1 MHADYVPNPLYD
13 NNPFIEALP
22 PMLSGKDLIRA
33 LAVIPPYSDSDR
45 DRSTGER
52 LQLLSSLYE
61 FYQPLSMTID
71 LYCEIYTAMQHCYGQ
86 YSIQSEAAA
95 MQNGY
100 SLMHGNALAASVGG
114 GNSFSVIGVSGLG
127 KSTALQRVLS
137 LFPQVIE
144 HTSYHGQN
152 FYCHQIPYLVVQT
165 PHDASIK
172 ALILDI
178 YLQIDS
184 LVGTSYQKD
193 ALSRRLSI
201 DVLVSQLNQIVRVN
215 HIGLLVID
223 ELQNIAYRK
232 SDGGIRFLNF
242 LVHLINGAGV
252 SICMVGTPRVLQVL
266 QQEFRS
272 ARRTTG
278 LVYDRLPNDKEFA
291 LLLHGLWHYQYTQY
305 ATDLTPELANWLYR
319 KTQGIPDILAKLLY
333 NAQKQ
338 AILDGREKLDL
349 EVFES
354 AFLRNLGMVSE
365 YISELST
372 KSVAKRQTKTA
383 PEVSVGSAA
392 PTKIVG
398 NDIRML
404 LKKAKKS
411 GELPVYVINNSLLLF
426 SSPKYFMDC
435 VKSILSLCSFISSN
449 NNLYPYIFCNNFS
462 YSQIN
467 NAIFSPSSL
476 GNINRLSIASFFSS
490 SIFVKNS
497 LRARLEFGLCIAS
510 IHTSKLELFVS
521 HPHSLSM
528 ANSGS
533 SFLVLSSITLF
544 SL

>member
-1 MHADYVPNPLYD
+1 MHADYIANPLYD

-33 LAVIPPYSDSDR
+33 LVVIPPYSDSDR

-86 YSIQSEAAA
+86 YSVQSEAAA
-95 MQNGY
+95 LQNGY
-100 SLMHGNALAASVGG
+100 SLMHGNALAASIGG
-114 GNSFSVIGVSGLG
+114 GNSFSVVGVSGLG

-144 HTSYHGQN
+144 HTVYHGQK

-184 LVGTSYQKD
+184 LIGTCYQRD

-223 ELQNIAYRK
+223 ELQNITYHK

-252 SICMVGTPRVLQVL
+252 SVCMVGTPRVLQVL
-266 QQEFRS
+266 QQEFRA

-278 LVYDRLPNDKEFA
+278 LVYDRLPNDKEFS

-319 KTQGIPDILAKLLY
+319 KAQGIPDILAKLLY

-365 YISELST
+365 YISELS
-372 KSVAKRQTKTA
+372 AKPIVKHQAKATSEISTGTVK
-383 PEVSVGSAA
+383 PV
-392 PTKIVG
+392 KIVG
-398 NDIRML
+398 NDIRVL
-404 LKKAKKS
+404 LKKTKKC
-411 GELPVYVINNSLLLF
+411 GESPVSAYAE
-426 SSPKYFMDC
+426 
-435 VKSILSLCSFISSN
+435 
-449 NNLYPYIFCNNFS
+449 YIKGEV
-462 YSQIN
+462 
-467 NAIFSPSSL
+467 AI
-476 GNINRLSIASFFSS
+476 
-490 SIFVKNS
+490 
-497 LRARLEFGLCIAS
+497 
-510 IHTSKLELFVS
+510 
-521 HPHSLSM
+521 
-528 ANSGS
+528 
-533 SFLVLSSITLF
+533 
-544 SL
+544 